1 MREPPFGYPYW
12 KDFALSP
19 APAGGFFWLLSKFL
33 TNPAL
38 DKYPIRVY
46 YSHQIEDTPRGI

>member
-19 APAGGFFWLLSKFL
+19 APAGDFL
-33 TNPAL
+33 VA
-38 DKYPIRVY
+38 V
-46 YSHQIEDTPRGI
+46 GILNESGA